1 MNIQDLATLVSEEAR
16 TTKTQAQVVVKDLFD
31 KIGEALARGEE
42 VRIPSFGTFVVKERK
57 ERKGRNP
64 FNGEEITIEAS
75 KTVSFKA
82 SKHLKEQVK

>member
-1 MNIQDLATLVSEEAR
+1 MNIQDLAALVSEEAR

-31 KIGEALARGEE
+31 KIAEALANGEE
-42 VRIPSFGTFVVKERK
+42 VRIPSFGTFVVKERAA
-57 ERKGRNP
+57 RQGRNP
-64 FNGEEITIEAS
+64 FNGEEITIPAS